1 MKTTSLMRRGLVAG
15 AALALSACNMD
26 VINPGVID
34 AAHFDPSSDAAT
46 LSLSAQSNFYK
57 AFTGS
62 AYWSGLFSGEVV
74 PGAVRQETND
84 VARRVATSSTSDV
97 GNSWALLQ
105 RSLATNELT
114 VQSLVKGPNAASDI
128 NLARSYMNAG
138 FSLVLIAETYCQGDI
153 MVGPPLSPAQ
163 MLDSAI
169 VRFKQAVSIGAAAA
183 AAGVAEGTKVVNA
196 SNVGLARAS
205 LQKKDYANA
214 AAYAALVP
222 ATFVFNAVTV
232 DDASNRALG
241 NSTYAYDIGGN
252 LLVVPDAYRALNDPR
267 VPWKDA
273 LKKAQ
278 DTGLEYYQQ
287 LKYTGYAT
295 PIRIA
300 SGLEASYIAAEAALM
315 TNNSA
320 PALTLIASRRTA
332 GGQTAFTGT
341 TQAAILAELMDQR
354 ARDFWLEMKH
364 LGDWQR
370 NPSATPYVGAP
381 GTAYYKPVQGN
392 FGTAT
397 CLPVPIGEITANPNW
412 PKS

>member
-1 MKTTSLMRRGLVAG
+1 MRAG

-97 GNSWALLQ
+97 ANAWGLLQ

-114 VQSLVKGPNAASDI
+114 VQSLAKGPNAASDI
-128 NLARSYMNAG
+128 NLARAYMNAG

-153 MVGPPLSPAQ
+153 LVGPPLTPAQ

-169 VRFKQAVSIGAAAA
+169 VRFKQAVAIGGAS
-183 AAGVAEGTKVVNA
+183 GVAEGTKIVNA

-205 LQKKDYANA
+205 LQKKDYAA
-214 AAYAALVP
+214 AATYAALVP
-222 ATFVFNAVTV
+222 ASFVFNAVTI

-273 LKKAQ
+273 LRKAQ

-287 LKYTGYAT
+287 LKYTGYAS
-295 PIRIA
+295 PIRVA
-300 SGLEASYIAAEAALM
+300 SGLEASYIAAEAALQ
-315 TNNSA
+315 TGNSG
-320 PALTLIASRRTA
+320 PALTLIAARRTA
-332 GGQTAFTGT
+332 GGQPAFTGT

-354 ARDFWLEMKH
+354 SRDFWLEMKH

-370 NPSATPYVGAP
+370 NPAATPYVGAS
-381 GTAYYKPVQGN
+381 GTPYYKPVQGN

-397 CLPVPIGEITANPNW
+397 CLPVPNGEITANPNW

>member
-1 MKTTSLMRRGLVAG
+1 MNTSSLMRRGLIAG
-15 AALALSACNMD
+15 AALALTACNMD

-34 AAHFDPSSDAAT
+34 ASQFDPSSDAAT

-97 GNSWALLQ
+97 GNAWGLLQ

-128 NLARSYMNAG
+128 NLARAYMNSG

-153 MVGPPLSPAQ
+153 LVGPPLTPAQ

-169 VRFKQAVSIGAAAA
+169 VRFKQAVTVGSAAA

-214 AAYAALVP
+214 ATYAALVP
-222 ATFVFNAVTV
+222 AAFVFNAVTI

-241 NSTYAYDIGGN
+241 NSTYAYDIGGS

-295 PIRIA
+295 PIRVA
-300 SGLEASYIAAEAALM
+300 SGLEATYIAAEAALM

-320 PALTLIASRRTA
+320 PALALIAARRTA
-332 GGQTAFTGT
+332 NGQPAFTGT

-354 ARDFWLEMKH
+354 AREFWLEMKH

-370 NPSATPYVGAP
+370 NPSGTPYVGAS
-381 GTAYYKPVQGN
+381 GTPYYKPVQGN
-392 FGTAT
+392 FGTST
-397 CLPVPIGEITANPNW
+397 CIPVPIAEITANPNW
-412 PKS
+412 QKS

>member
-1 MKTTSLMRRGLVAG
+1 MNIYSLMRRGLP
-15 AALALSACNMD
+15 ALAGLALTACNMD
-26 VINPGVID
+26 VVNPGVID
-34 AAHFDPSSDAAT
+34 AAHFDPSGDAAT

-57 AFTGS
+57 AYTGS
-62 AYWSGLFSGEVV
+62 AYWSAFFSGEAV

-84 VARRVATSSTSDV
+84 VGRRVATSSTSDV
-97 GNSWALLQ
+97 GNAWALLQ
-105 RSLATNELT
+105 RSLATNDLA
-114 VQSLVKGPNAASDI
+114 VQALIKGPNAASDI
-128 NLARSYMNAG
+128 NLARAYMNAG

-153 MVGPPLSPAQ
+153 LVGPPLTPAQ

-169 VRFKQAVSIGAAAA
+169 VRFKQAVAIGTASA

-205 LQKKDYANA
+205 LQKKDYASA
-214 AAYAALVP
+214 TSFAALVP

-241 NSTYAYDIGGN
+241 NGTYVYDIGSN
-252 LLVVPDAYRALNDPR
+252 AIVVPDAYRALNDPR

-287 LKYTGYAT
+287 LKFTGYAT
-295 PIRIA
+295 PIRVA
-300 SGLEASYIAAEAALM
+300 SGLEASYISAEAQLQSG
-315 TNNSA
+315 NSA
-320 PALTLIASRRTA
+320 AALSLIATRRA
-332 GGQTAFTGT
+332 ANGQPAFTGT
-341 TQAAILAELMDQR
+341 TAPAILAELMDQR
-354 ARDFWLEMKH
+354 AREFWLEMKH

-370 NPSATPYVGAP
+370 NPAATPYVGTA
-381 GTAYYKPVQGN
+381 GTPYYKPVQGA

-397 CLPVPIGEITANPNW
+397 CLPVPIAEITANPNF
-412 PKS
+412 PKT

>member
-1 MKTTSLMRRGLVAG
+1 MNTTSLMRRGMIAG
-15 AALALSACNMD
+15 AALALGACDMD

-57 AFTGS
+57 AVTTS
-62 AYWSGLFSGEVV
+62 AYWSGLFSGEVM

-84 VARRVATSSTSDV
+84 LARRVATSSTSDV
-97 GNSWALLQ
+97 GNAWAFLQ

-128 NLARSYMNAG
+128 NLARAYMNSA

-153 MVGPPLSPAQ
+153 LVGPPLSPAQ

-169 VRFKQAVSIGAAAA
+169 VRFKQAVAIGGAS
-183 AAGVAEGTKVVNA
+183 GVAEGTKIVNA

-205 LQKKDYANA
+205 LQKKDYAA
-214 AAYAALVP
+214 AATYAALVP
-222 ATFVFNAVTV
+222 ATFVYNAVTV

-241 NSTYAYDIGGN
+241 NSTYSYDIGGN
-252 LLVVPDAYRALNDPR
+252 LLVVPDAYRALSDPR

-273 LKKAQ
+273 LRKAQ

-287 LKYTGYAT
+287 LKYTGYAN
-295 PIRIA
+295 PIRVA
-300 SGLEASYIAAEAALM
+300 SGLEASYIAAEAALQ
-315 TNNSA
+315 TGNTA
-320 PALTLIASRRTA
+320 PALTLIAARRTA
-332 GGQTAFTGT
+332 GGQPAFTGT
-341 TQAAILAELMDQR
+341 TPAAILAELMDQR
-354 ARDFWLEMKH
+354 ARDFWLEVKH

-370 NPSATPYVGAP
+370 NPSATPYVGAS
-381 GTAYYKPVQGN
+381 GTPYYKPVQGN

-412 PKS
+412 PK